1 MPTAILVD
9 NTRDKLRLKSILERH
24 SYTVL
29 AETEKGAEILS
40 LYNRYQPDLV
50 LMDVQ
55 ISHRQGLKYLKEL
68 RSEYPKAQVIV
79 CSEHSD
85 IQLLDQ
91 CASIGVI
98 DFIQKPLLHRLSSAI
113 EKIRT

>member
-29 AETEKGAEILS
+29 AETENGTEVIS
-40 LYNRYQPDLV
+40 LYDRYQPDLV

-55 ISHRQGLKYLKEL
+55 TSDMQDLKAL
-68 RSEYPKAQVIV
+68 RSKYPKAQVIV

-85 IQLLDQ
+85 IHILDQ

-98 DFIQKPLLHRLSSAI
+98 DFIQKPLLHRLSPAI
-113 EKIRT
+113 EKLNHR